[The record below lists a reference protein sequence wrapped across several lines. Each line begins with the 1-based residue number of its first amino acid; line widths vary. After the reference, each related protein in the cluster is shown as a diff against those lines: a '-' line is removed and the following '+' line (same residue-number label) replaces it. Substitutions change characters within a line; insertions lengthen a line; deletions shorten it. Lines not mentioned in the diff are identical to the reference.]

1 MFQSNQAAVKIMES
15 VENNMLQIFAL
26 MTMANLQALDY
37 VLWLNLLEIHQ
48 TIFEQPDRPD

>member
-37 VLWLNLLEIHQ
+37 VL
-48 TIFEQPDRPD
+48 